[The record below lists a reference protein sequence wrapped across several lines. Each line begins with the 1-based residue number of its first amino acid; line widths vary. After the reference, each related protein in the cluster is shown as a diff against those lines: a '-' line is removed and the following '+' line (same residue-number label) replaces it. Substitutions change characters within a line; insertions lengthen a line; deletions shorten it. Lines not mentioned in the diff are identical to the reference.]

1 MALSYLPHPY
11 FLLTEKANRVKQDK
25 NIRPY
30 AISIDWLQ
38 LYCWNSGGFNPEYD
52 TMTHHFAD
60 IGHGSKVFRKIYN
73 VVDADGCL
81 IGNIS
86 LDPYSD
92 AINKN
97 TVIFKAENNI
107 LYEPD
112 AIPRI
117 FAFLAEAGLH
127 YKGIT
132 RIDVAYDCNEFY
144 GGLKPQKLLDNYF
157 NMRYLKLGNNDPW
170 VKMSGGYKLK
180 FRANNSQKIKLDG
193 DGQTVGAFRASSVTW
208 GQRSSDIQVQVYNK
222 SKELR
227 EVKMKHHIVD
237 WWKQNGLETEESDVY
252 RVEIRITNAKTLKNS
267 TNGKLFK
274 LQASDLLLQEQIEN
288 LFAAFASKYF
298 RFYHRRDI
306 SHLERMPEVKIFC
319 HGKKPVLKPL
329 HVRGRKDYTRQTKIT
344 LNWLDKQI
352 YANAKEDNVFTH
364 SLLDV
369 KKYLETVYQMGQYVK
384 EKDEKLREEKGITE
398 RPENYRSLMEY
409 YAELY
414 AGMDDDLCEQA
425 AKARAEYEK
434 AIVPDE
440 KEIEHLKGLLD
451 YEEAD
456 PSRRWEPEITAA
468 SYYHSVWYMRKRTE
482 DYRRAHKAGHW
493 KEEDIQ
499 EFLKEERRKKDGSNK
514 DKG

>member
-1 MALSYLPHPY
+1 MALSYLPRPY

-30 AISIDWLQ
+30 ALSIDWLQ

-288 LFAAFASKYF
+288 LFAAFRGSVRSGGTGLGLAIARELVLAHGGTIALVEKATPGTLF
-298 RFYHRRDI
+298 RFLRLLFFLPGDI
-306 SHLERMPEVKIFC
+306 LRFVTGLRTLHLAFDQVE
-319 HGKKPVLKPL
+319 
-329 HVRGRKDYTRQTKIT
+329 
-344 LNWLDKQI
+344 
-352 YANAKEDNVFTH
+352 
-364 SLLDV
+364 
-369 KKYLETVYQMGQYVK
+369 
-384 EKDEKLREEKGITE
+384 
-398 RPENYRSLMEY
+398 
-409 YAELY
+409 
-414 AGMDDDLCEQA
+414 
-425 AKARAEYEK
+425 
-434 AIVPDE
+434 
-440 KEIEHLKGLLD
+440 
-451 YEEAD
+451 
-456 PSRRWEPEITAA
+456 
-468 SYYHSVWYMRKRTE
+468 
-482 DYRRAHKAGHW
+482 
-493 KEEDIQ
+493 
-499 EFLKEERRKKDGSNK
+499 
-514 DKG
+514 

>member
-1 MALSYLPHPY
+1 M
-11 FLLTEKANRVKQDK
+11 KQDK

-267 TNGKLFK
+267 TNGKLF
-274 LQASDLLLQEQIEN
+274 QAPG
-288 LFAAFASKYF
+288 F
-298 RFYHRRDI
+298 RLVVAGTNR
-306 SHLERMPEVKIFC
+306 
-319 HGKKPVLKPL
+319 KPL
-329 HVRGRKDYTRQTKIT
+329 RGFRLEVLPFLPPPRHFPPR
-344 LNWLDKQI
+344 
-352 YANAKEDNVFTH
+352 AHAGGEDILPREKTCF
-364 SLLDV
+364 
-369 KKYLETVYQMGQYVK
+369 KTVARTG
-384 EKDEKLREEKGITE
+384 TE
-398 RPENYRSLMEY
+398 RLHETDENN
-409 YAELY
+409 
-414 AGMDDDLCEQA
+414 
-425 AKARAEYEK
+425 
-434 AIVPDE
+434 
-440 KEIEHLKGLLD
+440 
-451 YEEAD
+451 
-456 PSRRWEPEITAA
+456 T
-468 SYYHSVWYMRKRTE
+468 
-482 DYRRAHKAGHW
+482 
-493 KEEDIQ
+493 
-499 EFLKEERRKKDGSNK
+499 
-514 DKG
+514 